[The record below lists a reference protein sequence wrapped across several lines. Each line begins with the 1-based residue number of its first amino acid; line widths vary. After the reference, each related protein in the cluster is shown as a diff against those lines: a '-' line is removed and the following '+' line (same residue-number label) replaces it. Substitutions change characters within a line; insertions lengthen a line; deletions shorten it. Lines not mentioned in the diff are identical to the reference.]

1 MFNNAVY
8 RAIID
13 WMCVYIRLCMSF
25 DAWILSQRT
34 SWNLKVE
41 CNGYLKMDFHWKVPE
56 KQDLYWLYTDC
67 TRIHR
72 GKEGFGNYIYR
83 PIFKLVFLFVNSQSE
98 YSPKPVPHD
107 RMTRISFA
115 RTCVLPACDSFFVR
129 SKWIIGGRPEKLVLG
144 RWRSIKDI
152 RGQVNRV

>member
-1 MFNNAVY
+1 MSTYVY
-8 RAIID
+8 VWASMLEFYRNVQVEIWKSNVMDI
-13 WMCVYIRLCMSF
+13 WK
-25 DAWILSQRT
+25 WT
-34 SWNLKVE
+34 SI
-41 CNGYLKMDFHWKVPE
+41 E
-56 KQDLYWLYTDC
+56 KFRKSKICIDC